1 MAGEKRRSPV
11 ITPLCGQLSFVS
23 RSSLRIE
30 TTRYV
35 QCTVMRASG
44 ELDHAGR
51 ARFSACI
58 NAVWDWSEG
67 PVLVFDLADL
77 DFYDSSVIGVLA
89 MVMQRMEEQ
98 GSGRIILVR
107 PSDHLLSVL
116 RLTDL
121 LSHVELRDNVE
132 ETVAELML
140 QSGEVRSPVPTS
152 PPVVAHTGRREV
164 TAERDR
170 RGGSRRC

>member
-1 MAGEKRRSPV
+1 MY
-11 ITPLCGQLSFVS
+11 
-23 RSSLRIE
+23 IE
-30 TTRYV
+30 TIRHLH
-35 QCTVMRASG
+35 CTVLRAGG

-51 ARFSACI
+51 VRFSAHI
-58 NAVWDWSEG
+58 NAVWDWSAG
-67 PVLVFDLADL
+67 PVLVFDLAEL

-89 MVMQRMEEQ
+89 MAMQRMEEQ

-121 LSHVELRDNVE
+121 LSRVELRESVE

-140 QSGEVRSPVPTS
+140 DDEARGSPS
-152 PPVVAHTGRREV
+152 SAHQGFSTRR
-164 TAERDR
+164 
-170 RGGSRRC
+170 

>member
-1 MAGEKRRSPV
+1 M
-11 ITPLCGQLSFVS
+11 
-23 RSSLRIE
+23 RIA

-51 ARFSACI
+51 VRFSACI
-58 NAVWDWSEG
+58 NAVWDWSDG

-89 MVMQRMEEQ
+89 MAMQRMEEE
-98 GSGRIILVR
+98 GSGRIILVK

-121 LSHVELRDNVE
+121 LSHVELRDSVE
-132 ETVAELML
+132 ATVAELML
-140 QSGEVRSPVPTS
+140 QSGESASPAPS
-152 PPVVAHTGRREV
+152 RPPIVINVGGQAA
-164 TAERDR
+164 AER
-170 RGGSRRC
+170 GGC

>member
-1 MAGEKRRSPV
+1 M
-11 ITPLCGQLSFVS
+11 
-23 RSSLRIE
+23 RIE
-30 TTRYV
+30 TIRHLH
-35 QCTVMRASG
+35 CTVVRASG

-51 ARFSACI
+51 VRFSACI

-89 MVMQRMEEQ
+89 MAMQRMEEQ
-98 GSGRIILVR
+98 RSGRIILVR
-107 PSDHLLSVL
+107 PDGHLLSVL

-121 LSHVELRDNVE
+121 LSRVELRGSVE

-140 QSGEVRSPVPTS
+140 QPRSAAAPARGSEAAAVRDHSP
-152 PPVVAHTGRREV
+152 
-164 TAERDR
+164 
-170 RGGSRRC
+170 

>member
-1 MAGEKRRSPV
+1 M
-11 ITPLCGQLSFVS
+11 S
-23 RSSLRIE
+23 RNGLRIE

-35 QCTVMRASG
+35 QCTVVRASG

-51 ARFSACI
+51 VRFSACI
-58 NAVWDWSEG
+58 NAVWDWSDG

-89 MVMQRMEEQ
+89 MAMQRMEEE
-98 GSGRIILVR
+98 GDSGRIILVR

-121 LSHVELRDNVE
+121 LSHVELRANVE
-132 ETVAELML
+132 ETVAELMM
-140 QSGEVRSPVPTS
+140 QSGESASPAPS
-152 PPVVAHTGRREV
+152 RLPVIIQTGGRE
-164 TAERDR
+164 
-170 RGGSRRC
+170 RGDC

>member
-1 MAGEKRRSPV
+1 MRNG
-11 ITPLCGQLSFVS
+11 LY
-23 RSSLRIE
+23 IE
-30 TTRYV
+30 TIRHLH
-35 QCTVMRASG
+35 CTVLRAGG

-51 ARFSACI
+51 VRFSACT
-58 NAVWDWSEG
+58 NAVWDWSVG

-89 MVMQRMEEQ
+89 MAMQRMEEQ

-121 LSHVELRDNVE
+121 LSRVELRESVE

-140 QSGEVRSPVPTS
+140 DNNSARGSPVSIPR
-152 PPVVAHTGRREV
+152 P
-164 TAERDR
+164 
-170 RGGSRRC
+170 